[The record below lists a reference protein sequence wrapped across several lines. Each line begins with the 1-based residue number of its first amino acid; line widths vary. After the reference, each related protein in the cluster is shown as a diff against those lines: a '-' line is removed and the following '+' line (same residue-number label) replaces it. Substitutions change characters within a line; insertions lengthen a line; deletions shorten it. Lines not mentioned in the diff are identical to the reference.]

1 MTDPEKQEESLLLFY
16 MEIPFMAT
24 EKRLNRTGWFFII
37 PAAIL
42 LAFFIV
48 YPIFYSLYLSF
59 TSTKG
64 IVSQFV
70 GVKNYIRMFNDPM
83 FFLALKNTFRLLLLQ
98 VPIMLVLAISFA
110 AILNN
115 KKIRFRGFFRT
126 ALFLP
131 SVTSLIAYSILFK
144 MLFSYDGLVNNTL
157 MNLKFIDV
165 PLQWMSVPK
174 LATFVLI
181 LAMIWRWTG
190 YNMIFYLSAMQ
201 NISEDLYEAAS
212 IDGSSKVH
220 SFFTITI
227 PLLKPIILFTT
238 VMSTIGTLQLFD
250 EPMNLSHGGTTAS
263 MIGPDNCFL
272 TLSVYIYNLCFKYT
286 PNFGYAATVSYA
298 ILIIIALLTMIQFRL
313 SSDKDET
320 MRMKLERAERKLQKG
335 GAR

>member
-1 MTDPEKQEESLLLFY
+1 
-16 MEIPFMAT
+16 MAT
-24 EKRLNRTGWFFII
+24 EKRLDRVGWYFIL
-37 PAAIL
+37 PASIL
-42 LAFFIV
+42 LACFIV

-64 IVSQFV
+64 IVSEFV

-98 VPIMLVLAISFA
+98 VPIMLVLAITFA

-144 MLFSYDGLVNNTL
+144 MLFSYEGLVNNTL
-157 MNLKFIDV
+157 IKLSVIDI

-181 LAMIWRWTG
+181 IAMIWRWTG

-201 NISEDLYEAAS
+201 NISDDLYEAAS
-212 IDGSSKVH
+212 IDGSTKIQ

-250 EPMNLSHGGTTAS
+250 EPMNLSQGGTTAS
-263 MIGPDNCFL
+263 MVGPDNCFL
-272 TLSVYIYNLCFKYT
+272 TLSVYIYNICFKYT
-286 PNFGYAATVSYA
+286 PNFGYAATISYA
-298 ILIIIALLTMIQFRL
+298 ILVIIALLTLVQFRL

-320 MRMKLERAERKLQKG
+320 MQKKLEQAERKLQRR
-335 GAR
+335 ASR

>member
-1 MTDPEKQEESLLLFY
+1 MAHEKQ
-16 MEIPFMAT
+16 
-24 EKRLNRTGWFFII
+24 LNRTGWFFII
-37 PAAIL
+37 PSAIL
-42 LAFFIV
+42 LLFFIV

-59 TSTKG
+59 TTTKG

-70 GVKNYIRMFNDPM
+70 GVKNYIRIFNDPM
-83 FFLALKNTFRLLLLQ
+83 FFLALKNTFTLLIIQ
-98 VPIMLVLAISFA
+98 VPIMLILAISFA

-115 KKIRFRGFFRT
+115 KKVRFRGFFRT

-144 MLFSYDGLVNNTL
+144 MLFSYDGLINNTL
-157 MNLKFIDV
+157 LSLSIIDS
-165 PLQWMSVPK
+165 PLQWMTTPK

-212 IDGSSKVH
+212 IDGASKVRT
-220 SFFTITI
+220 FFAITV

-250 EPMNLSHGGTTAS
+250 EPMNLSQGGTTAS
-263 MIGPDNCFL
+263 MVGPNNVFL
-272 TLSVYIYNLCFKYT
+272 TLSVYIYNICFKYT

-298 ILIIIALLTMIQFRL
+298 ILLIIALLTFVQFTLSRDKEEVMRRKIEKETKAMIKRG
-313 SSDKDET
+313 T
-320 MRMKLERAERKLQKG
+320 V
-335 GAR
+335 

>member
-1 MTDPEKQEESLLLFY
+1 
-16 MEIPFMAT
+16 MAT
-24 EKRLNRTGWFFII
+24 EKRLDRVGWYFII
-37 PAAIL
+37 PAGVL

-48 YPIFYSLYLSF
+48 YPILYSFYLSF

-70 GVKNYIRMFNDPM
+70 GIKNYIRMFNDPM

-115 KKIRFRGFFRT
+115 KNVRFRSFFRT

-144 MLFSYDGLVNNTL
+144 MLFSYDGLINNTL
-157 MNLKFIDV
+157 IRLTLLDA

-250 EPMNLSHGGTTAS
+250 EPMNLSQGGTTAS

-272 TLSVYIYNLCFKYT
+272 TLSVYIYNICFKYT

-298 ILIIIALLTMIQFRL
+298 ILIIIALLTLFQFKFSR
-313 SSDKDET
+313 DKDEV
-320 MRMKLERAERKLQKG
+320 MRNKLERNEKKLLKG
-335 GAR
+335 GVR

>member
-1 MTDPEKQEESLLLFY
+1 
-16 MEIPFMAT
+16 MAT
-24 EKRLNRTGWFFII
+24 EKRMDRVGWFFII
-37 PAAIL
+37 PATVL
-42 LAFFIV
+42 LIFFIV
-48 YPIFYSLYLSF
+48 YPIFYSFYLSF

-70 GVKNYIRMFNDPM
+70 GIKNYIRMFNDPM
-83 FFLALKNTFRLLLLQ
+83 FFLALKNTFRILLLQ
-98 VPIMLVLAISFA
+98 VPIMLILAISFA

-115 KKIRFRGFFRT
+115 KKVRFRGFFRT

-144 MLFSYDGLVNNTL
+144 MLFSYDGLVNNTML
-157 MNLKFIDV
+157 RLSLIDV
-165 PLQWMSVPK
+165 PLQWMSVPR

-220 SFFTITI
+220 SFFHITI

-250 EPMNLSHGGTTAS
+250 EPMNLSQGGTTAS

-272 TLSVYIYNLCFKYT
+272 TLSVYIYNICFKYT

-298 ILIIIALLTMIQFRL
+298 ILIIIALLTVIQFRV
-313 SSDKDET
+313 SSDSEDT
-320 MRMKLERAERKLQKG
+320 MRKRLEKAERKLQKG
-335 GAR
+335 GVR

>member
-1 MTDPEKQEESLLLFY
+1 
-16 MEIPFMAT
+16 MAT
-24 EKRLNRTGWFFII
+24 EKRLDRVGWYFII
-37 PAAIL
+37 PAGVL
-42 LAFFIV
+42 LIFFIV

-70 GVKNYIRMFNDPM
+70 GIKNYIRMFNDPM

-115 KKIRFRGFFRT
+115 KNVRFRGFFRT

-157 MNLKFIDV
+157 LKLAFIDV

-201 NISEDLYEAAS
+201 NISGDLYEAAS

-220 SFFTITI
+220 SFFYITI

-250 EPMNLSHGGTTAS
+250 EPMNLSQGGTTSS

-272 TLSVYIYNLCFKYT
+272 TLSVYIYNICFKYT

-298 ILIIIALLTMIQFRL
+298 ILIIIALLTVIQFRV
-313 SSDKDET
+313 SSDKDDNL
-320 MRMKLERAERKLQKG
+320 RKKLERSERKLQKG
-335 GAR
+335 GVR

>member
-1 MTDPEKQEESLLLFY
+1 
-16 MEIPFMAT
+16 MAT
-24 EKRLNRTGWFFII
+24 EKRLDRVGWYFII
-37 PAAIL
+37 PASIL
-42 LAFFIV
+42 LAGFIV

-64 IVSQFV
+64 IVSEFV

-98 VPIMLVLAISFA
+98 VPIMLVLAITFA

-144 MLFSYDGLVNNTL
+144 MLFSYEGLINNAL
-157 MNLKFIDV
+157 LKLHIIDI
-165 PLQWMSVPK
+165 PLQWMSVPR

-181 LAMIWRWTG
+181 IAMIWRWTG

-201 NISEDLYEAAS
+201 NISDDLYEAAS
-212 IDGSSKVH
+212 IDGSTKIQ

-250 EPMNLSHGGTTAS
+250 EPMNLSQGGTTAS

-272 TLSVYIYNLCFKYT
+272 TLSVYIYNICFKYT

-298 ILIIIALLTMIQFRL
+298 ILVIIALLTLVQFKV

-320 MRMKLERAERKLQKG
+320 MQKKLERAERKLQR
-335 GAR
+335 GASK

>member
-1 MTDPEKQEESLLLFY
+1 MAHEKQ
-16 MEIPFMAT
+16 
-24 EKRLNRTGWFFII
+24 LNRTGWFFII
-37 PAAIL
+37 PSSIL
-42 LAFFIV
+42 LLFFIV

-64 IVSQFV
+64 IVTQFV
-70 GVKNYIRMFNDPM
+70 GIKNYIRMFNDPM
-83 FFLALKNTFRLLLLQ
+83 FFLALRNTFTLLLIQ
-98 VPIMLVLAISFA
+98 VPIMLILSITFA

-131 SVTSLIAYSILFK
+131 AVTSLIAYSILFK
-144 MLFSYDGLVNNTL
+144 MLFSYDGLINNTL
-157 MNLKFIDV
+157 ISLSIIDS
-165 PLQWMSVPK
+165 PLQWMTTPK

-212 IDGSSKVH
+212 IDGASKVKT
-220 SFFTITI
+220 FFAITV

-250 EPMNLSHGGTTAS
+250 EPMNLSQGGTTSS
-263 MIGPDNCFL
+263 MIGPDNVFL
-272 TLSVYIYNLCFKYT
+272 TLSVYIYNICFKYT

-298 ILIIIALLTMIQFRL
+298 ILLIIALLTFVQFTL
-313 SSDKDET
+313 SRDKEEV
-320 MRMKLERAERKLQKG
+320 MRRKIEKGTRNIVKG
-335 GAR
+335 GLR

>member
-1 MTDPEKQEESLLLFY
+1 
-16 MEIPFMAT
+16 MAT
-24 EKRLNRTGWFFII
+24 EKRLDRVGWYFIL
-37 PAAIL
+37 PASIL
-42 LAFFIV
+42 LACFIV
-48 YPIFYSLYLSF
+48 YTIFYSLYLSF

-64 IVSQFV
+64 IVSEFV

-98 VPIMLVLAISFA
+98 VPIMLVLAITFA

-144 MLFSYDGLVNNTL
+144 MLFSYEGLVNNTL
-157 MNLKFIDV
+157 IKFSIIDI

-181 LAMIWRWTG
+181 IAMIWRWTG

-201 NISEDLYEAAS
+201 NISDDLYEAAS
-212 IDGSSKVH
+212 IDGSTKIQ

-250 EPMNLSHGGTTAS
+250 EPMNLSQGGTTAS
-263 MIGPDNCFL
+263 MVGPDNCFL
-272 TLSVYIYNLCFKYT
+272 TLSVYIYNICFKYT

-298 ILIIIALLTMIQFRL
+298 ILVIIALLTLVQFRL

-320 MRMKLERAERKLQKG
+320 MQKKLEQAERKLQRR
-335 GAR
+335 ASR